1 MASSSS
7 PPSSQPALTLRPTR
21 EAVTRLRFRF
31 LRLPRISLS
40 SFVLLLRPPR
50 RADEGSNPRHSSGG
64 PVMELIHK
72 RLGLVA
78 LVALAGLFLA
88 GGAKAIAADEKHIE
102 FDMVRSATA

>member
-7 PPSSQPALTLRPTR
+7 PPSSQLALTLRPTR

-50 RADEGSNPRHSSGG
+50 RADQGSNPRHSSGG
-64 PVMELIHK
+64 PEMGLIHK
-72 RLGLVA
+72 RLGR
-78 LVALAGLFLA
+78 VALAPLA
-88 GGAKAIAADEKHIE
+88 GFFPRWGAKAIAGREKHI
-102 FDMVRSATA
+102 AIA